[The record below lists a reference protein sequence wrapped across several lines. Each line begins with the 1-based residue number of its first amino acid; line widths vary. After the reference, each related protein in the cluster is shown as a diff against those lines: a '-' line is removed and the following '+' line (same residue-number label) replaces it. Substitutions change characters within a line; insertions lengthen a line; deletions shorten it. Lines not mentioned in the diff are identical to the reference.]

1 MIVVDIQRRIQGVVR
16 REVIDN
22 VGQLHNTPI
31 RQALMILN

>member
-1 MIVVDIQRRIQGVVR
+1 IVVDIQRRIQGVVR
-16 REVIDN
+16 LEVIDT